1 MSLRN
6 ILIAG
11 AAALG
16 IAATTPFAALAER
29 PDDGQ
34 WTTTAATLKGK
45 KVAYVPI
52 AMGFDLTQA
61 WAAALEHSA
70 KEWGFEVIVR
80 DPNWDVAAG
89 VQALSQLI
97 DEKPDMIVVQPADPQ
112 SYVRLLKKAV
122 DSGIKVVEINMKSLT
137 RTDAYV
143 GADWYGIAGQGMD
156 MLQKYCAKSAG
167 KSGKIALVSGTPT
180 NPGMLIGMQAINDK
194 LEQYKADLELVAN
207 QSADFDPTKAHAITA
222 TILKQHEDL
231 CGIYGVWDGQDV
243 GTAAAIREAG
253 KTGKVVLAS
262 SGGGRLAA
270 ACDNIA
276 NDNFTVYLSYD
287 GRGQGR
293 DLANVVKMLLQ
304 DTESA
309 PASRP
314 FGLYSPVTVLTKD
327 NIAGACWTIEDIKA
341 NGP

>member
-1 MSLRN
+1 MQLRKF
-6 ILIAG
+6 LIAG
-11 AAALG
+11 AAVLGVAAASAG
-16 IAATTPFAALAER
+16 IARAER

-34 WTTTAATLKGK
+34 WTTTAEALKGK

-61 WAAALEHSA
+61 WAAALEHA
-70 KEWGFEVIVR
+70 AAEWGFDIVVR

-112 SYVRLLKKAV
+112 SYVRLLDKAV
-122 DSGIKVVEINMKSLT
+122 QSGIKVVEINMKSLT

-143 GADWYGIAGQGMD
+143 GADWYGIASGGMD
-156 MLQKYCAKSAG
+156 MLHKLCAKSAG
-167 KSGKIALVSGTPT
+167 KSGKIALISGTPT
-180 NPGMLIGMQAINDK
+180 NPGMIIGMQAINDG
-194 LEQYKADLELVAN
+194 LERYKDDLELVAN
-207 QSADFDPTKAHAITA
+207 QSADFDPTKAHAIA
-222 TILKQHEDL
+222 STILKQHDDL
-231 CGIYGVWDGQDV
+231 CGFYGVWDGQDV
-243 GTAAAIREAG
+243 GTAAAIKEAG
-253 KTGKVVLAS
+253 KTGQVALVS

-276 NDNFTVYLSYD
+276 NENFTAYLSYD

-304 DTESA
+304 DPDSA

-314 FGLYSPVTVLTKD
+314 FGLYSPVTTLTKD
-327 NIAGACWTIEDIKA
+327 NIDGNCWTIEDIKA

>member
-1 MSLRN
+1 MSIRSC
-6 ILIAG
+6 LIAG
-11 AAALG
+11 ATLLGLAAAG
-16 IAATTPFAALAER
+16 ASPAYAER

-34 WTTTAATLKGK
+34 FGSTVAALKGK
-45 KVAYVPI
+45 RVAYVPI

-61 WAAALEHSA
+61 WAAALEHA
-70 KEWGFEVIVR
+70 AREWDFEIVIR

-112 SYVRLLKKAV
+112 SYVRLLDRAV
-122 DSGIKVVEINMKSLT
+122 KSGIKVVEINMKSLT
-137 RTDAYV
+137 KTDAYV
-143 GADWYGIAGQGMD
+143 GADWYGIASGGMD
-156 MLQKYCAKSAG
+156 MLHKLCARSAG
-167 KSGKIALVSGTPT
+167 KTGKIALISGTPT
-180 NPGMLIGMQAINDK
+180 NPGMIIGMQAINDG
-194 LEQYKADLELVAN
+194 LERYKDDLELVAN
-207 QSADFDPTKAHAITA
+207 QSADFDPTKANAIAA
-222 TILKQHEDL
+222 TLLKQHEDL

-253 KTGKVVLAS
+253 KTGQVVLVS
-262 SGGGRLAA
+262 SGGGRQAA

-276 NDNFTVYLSYD
+276 NDNFTAYLSYD

-304 DTESA
+304 NPNP
-309 PASRP
+309 PASNP
-314 FGLYSPVTVLTKD
+314 VGLYSPVRTLTKD
-327 NIAGACWTIEDIKA
+327 NIDGSCWTIEDIRA

>member
-1 MSLRN
+1 MSLRRL
-6 ILIAG
+6 LIAG
-11 AAALG
+11 AAVLG
-16 IAATTPFAALAER
+16 LAAAGGVAQAER

-34 WTTTAATLKGK
+34 WSKTAEALKGK

-70 KEWGFEVIVR
+70 KEWGFELTIR

-97 DEKPDMIVVQPADPQ
+97 DEKPDLIVVQPADPQ

-122 DSGIKVVEINMKSLT
+122 DSGIKVVEVNMKSLT
-137 RTDAYV
+137 TTDAYV
-143 GADWYGIAGQGMD
+143 GADWYGLASQGMD
-156 MLQKYCAKSAG
+156 MLVKTCAKSAG
-167 KSGKIALVSGTPT
+167 KSGKIALISGTPT
-180 NPGMLIGMQAINDK
+180 NPGMIIGMQAINDK
-194 LEQYKADLELVAN
+194 LEQHKGDLELVAN
-207 QSADFDPTKAHAITA
+207 QSADFDPTKAHAIAA
-222 TILKQHEDL
+222 TLLKQHEDL
-231 CGIYGVWDGQDV
+231 CGFYGIWDGQDV
-243 GTAAAIREAG
+243 GTAAAIKEAG
-253 KTGKVVLAS
+253 KTGKVMLAS

-270 ACDNIA
+270 ACDNLA
-276 NDNFTVYLSYD
+276 NDNFSAYLSYD

-304 DTESA
+304 DPA
-309 PASRP
+309 PPASHP

-327 NIAGACWTIEDIKA
+327 NMDGACWTIEDIKA

>member
-1 MSLRN
+1 MKLRKL
-6 ILIAG
+6 LIAG
-11 AAALG
+11 AAVLG
-16 IAATTPFAALAER
+16 LAAVAGVAHAER

-34 WTTTAATLKGK
+34 YGATAASLKGK

-70 KEWGFEVIVR
+70 KEWGFELSIR

-112 SYVRLLKKAV
+112 SYVRLLKRAV

-143 GADWYGIAGQGMD
+143 GADWYGIAGAGMD
-156 MLQKYCAKSAG
+156 LLHKYCAKSAG
-167 KSGKIALVSGTPT
+167 KSGKIALISGTPT
-180 NPGMLIGMQAINDK
+180 NPGMIIGMQAINDG
-194 LEQYKADLELVAN
+194 LDRYKDDLELVAN
-207 QSADFDPTKAHAITA
+207 QSADFDPTKAHAIAA
-222 TILKQHEDL
+222 TLLKQHGDL
-231 CGIYGVWDGQDV
+231 CGFYGVWDGQDV

-253 KTGKVVLAS
+253 KTGQVVLVS

-270 ACDNIA
+270 ACDNLA
-276 NDNFTVYLSYD
+276 NDNFTAYLSYD
-287 GRGQGR
+287 GKGQGR
-293 DLANVVKMLLQ
+293 DLAAVVKMLLQ
-304 DTESA
+304 DGESA

-314 FGLYSPVTVLTKD
+314 FGLYSPVSALTKD
-327 NIAGACWTIEDIKA
+327 NMEGACWTIEDIEA

>member
-1 MSLRN
+1 MSVRTL
-6 ILIAG
+6 LIAG
-11 AAALG
+11 AAMIGLLG
-16 IAATTPFAALAER
+16 PAADAYAER

-34 WTTTAATLKGK
+34 WTATAQALKGK

-70 KEWGFEVIVR
+70 KEWGFELTVR

-97 DEKPDMIVVQPADPQ
+97 EEKPDMIVVQPADPQ
-112 SYVRLLKKAV
+112 SYVRLLKQAV

-137 RTDAYV
+137 KTDAYV
-143 GADWYGIAGQGMD
+143 GADWYGLASQGMD
-156 MLQKYCAKSAG
+156 MLQKYCARSAG
-167 KSGKIALVSGTPT
+167 KSGKIALISGTPT
-180 NPGMLIGMQAINDK
+180 NPGMIIGMQAINDG
-194 LEQYKADLELVAN
+194 LDRYKGDLELVAN
-207 QSADFDPTKAHAITA
+207 QSADFDPTKAHAIAA
-222 TILKQHEDL
+222 TLLKQHEDL
-231 CGIYGVWDGQDV
+231 CGFYGVWDGQDV
-243 GTAAAIREAG
+243 GTAAAIKEAG
-253 KTGKVVLAS
+253 KTGKVALVS

-276 NDNFTVYLSYD
+276 NDNFTAYLSYD

-293 DLANVVKMLLQ
+293 DLAAVVKMLLQ
-304 DTESA
+304 DADSA

-314 FGLYSPVTVLTKD
+314 FGLYSPVTTLTKD
-327 NIAGACWTIEDIKA
+327 NMAGACWTIEDIKA

>member
-1 MSLRN
+1 MSLRRL
-6 ILIAG
+6 LITAS
-11 AAALG
+11 AALG
-16 IAATTPFAALAER
+16 MVAAAGVANAER

-34 WTTTAATLKGK
+34 WGATAESLKGK

-70 KEWGFEVIVR
+70 KEWGFELMIR
-80 DPNWDVAAG
+80 DPNWDPAAG

-122 DSGIKVVEINMKSLT
+122 DSGIRVVEINMKSLT
-137 RTDAYV
+137 KTDAYV
-143 GADWYGIAGQGMD
+143 GADWYGIASQGMD
-156 MLQKYCAKSAG
+156 LLHDQCAKSNG

-180 NPGMLIGMQAINDK
+180 NPGMIIGMQAINDG
-194 LEQYKADLELVAN
+194 LDRYKDDLELVAN
-207 QSADFDPTKAHAITA
+207 QSADFDPTKAHAIAT
-222 TILKQHEDL
+222 TILKQHDDL
-231 CGIYGVWDGQDV
+231 CGFYGVWDGQDV
-243 GTAAAIREAG
+243 GTAAAIKEAG
-253 KTGKVVLAS
+253 KTGEVVLVS

-276 NDNFTVYLSYD
+276 NDNFTAYLSYD

-293 DLANVVKMLLQ
+293 DLAAVVKMLLQ
-304 DTESA
+304 DTDGT
-309 PASRP
+309 PASSP
-314 FGLYSPVTVLTKD
+314 FGLYSPVTTLTKD
-327 NIAGACWTIEDIKA
+327 NMDGACWTIDDIKA